1 MSSMIRTCTG
11 LCLSLLLLAQYAA
24 ADELSDVRAFLDGT
38 FPDDRPGASVL
49 VARGGE
55 IIHRSAHGLA
65 NVELGVPI
73 TVDTV
78 FRIGSITKQFTA
90 GAIMLLEQRGQLSV
104 EDPIDKFLPDYPTNG
119 HVITVEHL
127 LTHTSGIRSYTGMPG
142 YMGNPVRADL
152 STAELIDVFDNEPM
166 EFAPGE
172 LWNYN
177 NSGYVLL
184 GAIIEAVSGQTYEE
198 FIADNIATPLELERT
213 FYGGPK
219 IIPNRAAGYVQTDD
233 ERLENAAYLSM
244 TQPHA
249 AGSLL
254 STTGDLFAWHRA
266 LSGGEFIHDESFA
279 RMIRPYA
286 LNDGETY
293 PYGYGLGLAR
303 LRGREII
310 AHGGGI
316 NGFTCFA
323 LWLPE
328 DDIYVAVLTNRES
341 FSPGPS
347 TVAKKIAAMVIGDPY
362 PPRVAV
368 NLTEKDRHGL
378 VGKYEGEHFPP
389 IEISIVDGRMLLHV
403 GDYATETLLAE
414 SREVLFWRDSLEY
427 VEVVWDGGQ
436 ARRLLFYSE
445 EGVPPDSVERLSE

>member
-11 LCLSLLLLAQYAA
+11 LCLFLLLLAGYST
-24 ADELSDVRAFLDGT
+24 ADEIADIRAYLDGT
-38 FPDDRPGASVL
+38 FPDDRPGASVII
-49 VARGGE
+49 ARDGE
-55 IIHRSAHGLA
+55 IIHQSAHGLA

-78 FRIGSITKQFTA
+78 FRVGSITKQFTA
-90 GAIMLLEQRGQLSV
+90 AAIMLLEQRGQLSV
-104 EDPIDKFLPDYPTNG
+104 DDPIEKFLPDYPTNG

-127 LTHTSGIRSYTGMPG
+127 LTHTSGIRSYTGIPG

-172 LWNYN
+172 KWNYN

-184 GAIIEAVSGQTYEE
+184 GAIIETVSGQTYEE
-198 FIADNIATPLELERT
+198 FVADHIAVPLELEHT
-213 FYGGPK
+213 FHGGPK
-219 IIPNRAAGYVQTDD
+219 IILNRAAGYVETDSGIV
-233 ERLENAAYLSM
+233 ENAAYLSM

-254 STTGDLFAWHRA
+254 STTADLFAWHKA
-266 LSGGEFIHDESFA
+266 LTGGEFIHDGSFA
-279 RMIRPYA
+279 KMTRPYV
-286 LNDGETY
+286 LNDGEAY
-293 PYGYGLGLAR
+293 PYGYGLGLVK

-316 NGFTCFA
+316 NGFACFA

-341 FSPGPS
+341 FSPGPT
-347 TVAKKIAAMVIGDPY
+347 TVAKTIAAMAIGDPY
-362 PPRVAV
+362 PPRVAAD
-368 NLTEKDRHGL
+368 LSAKDQRGL
-378 VGKYEGEHFPP
+378 AGKYEGEHFPP
-389 IEISIVDGRMLLHV
+389 IEIKIVDDRMILHV
-403 GDYATETLLAE
+403 GDYATVSLMAE
-414 SREVLFWRDSLEY
+414 SRELLFWRDSLEY
-427 VEVVWDGGQ
+427 VEVEWDDGQ

-445 EGVPPDSVERLSE
+445 EGMPPDSVERLPD